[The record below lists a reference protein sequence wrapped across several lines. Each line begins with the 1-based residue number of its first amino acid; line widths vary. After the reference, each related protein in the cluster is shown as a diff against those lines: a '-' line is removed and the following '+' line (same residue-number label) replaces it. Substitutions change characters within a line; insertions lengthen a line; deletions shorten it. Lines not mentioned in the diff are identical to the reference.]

1 MEGLKDRIRER
12 IEEKGLFCE
21 VHHYIRKKECGIRN
35 HLDCNGLLTDQA
47 ILNGVTNAFINN
59 IYTHSFFEKAKEITT
74 EDYLLV
80 GVANSGVLLASR
92 IAMITGLPM
101 IYYVP
106 PRKDGQ
112 FTVHEKEWKSQLIDM
127 GKRTAILILGVNV
140 TGESIDNV
148 QAFLKS
154 NSPDE
159 SSIEIQSVLGI
170 VNRDKYCAS
179 VAKLKKQGIR
189 VDFLLEEYPI
199 DWCSYTDTTCP
210 YKRQCRESE
219 NKDGYQLQVE

>member
-1 MEGLKDRIRER
+1 MDDLKDRIRER

-21 VHHYIRKKECGIRN
+21 VHHYIRRKECGIRN
-35 HLDCNGLLTDQA
+35 HLDCNGLLTDQT
-47 ILNGVTNAFINN
+47 ILNGITIAFRNN
-59 IYTHSFFEKAKEITT
+59 IYTHSFSEEVEDVTT
-74 EDYLLV
+74 DDYLLV

-112 FTVHEKEWKSQLIDM
+112 FTVQEKDWKDQLKDM

-140 TGESIDNV
+140 TGESIDNA

-159 SSIEIQSVLGI
+159 SPIEIQSVLGI
-170 VNRDKYCAS
+170 VNRDKQCSS
-179 VAKLKKQGIR
+179 VAKLKEQGIR

-199 DWCSYTDTTCP
+199 DWCSYTDSTCP
-210 YKRQCRESE
+210 YKRQCRERV
-219 NKDGYQLQVE
+219 NKDGYQLHVE